1 MINILRC
8 KPVLFVILSLSFSLE
23 CGPVQ
28 GDDSRRLVSEELL
41 KEAGLEIVWDTQLPL
56 KQGENLKK
64 LQILNGRL
72 YALTD
77 RNYMVSFNRENGKIV
92 FSRAIAEAGF
102 PLPVLGLSDDEIL
115 TIIGNKLVEINPDS
129 GLELSSKHL
138 EFGAACPPARNSSF
152 FYVGG
157 TDRRLHTLRAENKV
171 QVFEVAAESDSLITT
186 IIADESFVVFGTEAG
201 DVISFR
207 ADEPKQLW
215 SFTADDTIISP
226 MVRDGWS
233 LFFASEDTSVYRINL
248 FTGKLLWKYPVA
260 AVLDKAPRVTA
271 DVVYQYVRNKGLAA
285 IDTESGRGLWLVEKG
300 AEILAQADGKAY
312 IITKT
317 GTLVVMDNEKP
328 EHLYTVNFAGVSRYA
343 ANVTDSKMY
352 IADET
357 GRIACLKPFK

>member
-8 KPVLFVILSLSFSLE
+8 RPVLFVIFLVTF
-23 CGPVQ
+23 CGLCGFVQ
-28 GDDSRRLVSEELL
+28 ADDSRRLVSEELL

-56 KQGENLKK
+56 KQGEFLKK
-64 LQILNGRL
+64 LQILDGRL

-92 FSRAIAEAGF
+92 FSRTIAEAGF
-102 PLPVLGLSDDEIL
+102 PLPVLGLYDDEIL

-129 GLELSSKHL
+129 GADLSSKHL

-171 QVFEVAAESDSLITT
+171 QLFEVAAESDSLITT

-215 SFTADDTIISP
+215 AFTADDTIISP

-233 LFFASEDTSVYRINL
+233 LFFASEDTSVYRLNL
-248 FTGKLLWKYPVA
+248 FTGKHDWKYPVA
-260 AVLDKAPRVTA
+260 AVLDKAPQVTA

-312 IITKT
+312 IITEA
-317 GTLVVMDNEKP
+317 GTLVVMDNEQA

-343 ANVTDSKMY
+343 ANVADSKMY

-357 GRIACLKPFK
+357 GRIACLKPIK